1 MLRLTKYPL
10 LFENLV
16 KYTPDSNE
24 TEKAA
29 VVRSL
34 ERSKEILQHVNQA
47 VREAEDYMRLVEIQR
62 NIDRT
67 SFDKSDHPTVKE
79 FKNFDITKRRLIFE
93 GPLQCK
99 IVKLKPV
106 DLHVVL
112 LDDTIF
118 LLNRQ
123 DDKYQLKF
131 INTNTN
137 QANSVLSPIVK
148 VSAVL
153 VRHNATDKNSLYLV
167 NTSEYGAQIYE
178 LVAATA
184 AERKLW
190 FKHISETAEAYK
202 AREDREGRSRHTPP
216 TSLPEG
222 DNKTTEKTPPVAP
235 LEPEVSVKA
244 EPSQESKDSA
254 DHPSSSSSST
264 LPTVA
269 EQEPPPETEE
279 ASTSAAN
286 VAESTMQQQQPTPQT
301 PPQQQQKPQQPPQ
314 QQVKSP
320 TKGIRIFEKIAKN
333 IF

>member
-16 KYTPDSNE
+16 KYTPDSNDK
-24 TEKAA
+24 EKAA

-47 VREAEDYMRLVEIQR
+47 VREAEDHQRLFEIQR

-67 SFDKSDHPTVKE
+67 SFDKFDHPTVVE
-79 FKNFDITKRRLIFE
+79 FRNFDITKRRLIFE

-123 DDKYQLKF
+123 DDRYQLKF

-216 TSLPEG
+216 TSLPES
-222 DNKTTEKTPPVAP
+222 EKSATDKAPPAAP

-244 EPSQESKDSA
+244 EPSQESRDSA
-254 DHPSSSSSST
+254 DHPNT

-269 EQEPPPETEE
+269 EQEPPPESE

-286 VAESTMQQQQPTPQT
+286 VDESAMQQQPPQT
-301 PPQQQQKPQQPPQ
+301 PPQQQQKPQQPPP
-314 QQVKSP
+314 QVKSP
-320 TKGIRIFEKIAKN
+320 TKGKSFDKKKINFVKLRVIEPN
-333 IF
+333 W

>member
-47 VREAEDYMRLVEIQR
+47 VREAEDHQRLVEIQR

-67 SFDKSDHPTVKE
+67 SFDKFDHPTVKE
-79 FKNFDITKRRLIFE
+79 FKNFDITKRRLIYE

-222 DNKTTEKTPPVAP
+222 EKSTTDKAPQPPPPPPPASVPAV
-235 LEPEVSVKA
+235 EPEVSVKA
-244 EPSQESKDSA
+244 EPIQESSEDSA
-254 DHPSSSSSST
+254 DHPNT
-264 LPTVA
+264 LPTVV

-279 ASTSAAN
+279 ASTSAAG
-286 VAESTMQQQQPTPQT
+286 VAESTMQQQTPQT
-301 PPQQQQKPQQPPQ
+301 PPQQQQKPP

-320 TKGIRIFEKIAKN
+320 TKGEKILE
-333 IF
+333 